1 MSMFTAEKLR
11 AAIERCHRQ
20 CEAMLANHEPAEK
33 IAAARRGIDKLHEWL
48 AKAEREEGH
57 AGV

>member
-1 MSMFTAEKLR
+1 MFTAQELR
-11 AAIERCHRQ
+11 DAIERCNRQ
-20 CEAMLANHEPAEK
+20 VVTMLANHEPAER

-57 AGV
+57 AGL

>member
-1 MSMFTAEKLR
+1 MSMFTAQELR
-11 AAIERCHRQ
+11 DAIERCNRQ
-20 CEAMLANHEPAEK
+20 VVTMLANHEPAER